1 MSYSIGAVTLPSAP
15 ARASKRNPAKV
26 ETFEIDGDLPVLII
40 PGMSAAELT
49 LEGFLVGAKSTIE
62 TNYLSPLEALK
73 GTEVTVA
80 FPDSRYDG
88 SWILADF
95 SYVELNAKQ
104 FSYKIK
110 LLKGSSHIIL

>member
-15 ARASKRNPAKV
+15 SRASKRNPVKV
-26 ETFEIDGDLPVLII
+26 ETFEIDSDLPVLIV
-40 PGMSAAELT
+40 PGMSAVELT
-49 LEGFLVGAKSTIE
+49 LEGSFVGDKSTIE

-88 SWILADF
+88 NWILADF

-104 FSYKIK
+104 ISYKIK
-110 LLKGSSHIIL
+110 LLKGSSHIVL

>member
-15 ARASKRNPAKV
+15 SRASKRNPVKV
-26 ETFEIDGDLPVLII
+26 EPFEIDGDLPILIV
-40 PGMSAAELT
+40 PGLSAVELT
-49 LEGFLVGAKSTIE
+49 LEGFLVGNKSTIE
-62 TNYLSPLEALK
+62 SSYLDPLEALK
-73 GTEVTVA
+73 GTEVSVS

-88 SWILADF
+88 NWVLADF